1 MSPKVHSTPSLH
13 DAVFGTCWHPTAGSH
28 VSSVHGFAS
37 SQPPAVQ
44 RGVVVVLID
53 MVVEEVLVVDEV
65 VVADDVVVVVVAR
78 VVVVVGGGRGSRSKR
93 ATAASFEAVTESERA
108 SVLRVKACGVSRPE
122 LVPLGVA
129 RR

>member
-53 MVVEEVLVVDEV
+53 MVVEEVLVVDEGV
-65 VVADDVVVVVVAR
+65 VSTTSWWSWSPGWSAAAGTAARWSSRGWSAWVVGAGGRRRR
-78 VVVVVGGGRGSRSKR
+78 VV
-93 ATAASFEAVTESERA
+93 
-108 SVLRVKACGVSRPE
+108 
-122 LVPLGVA
+122 
-129 RR
+129 RRR